1 MPLTYD
7 VRLYTI
13 EARPDRPKPYRVR
26 WVVGQRKHSKSYKLK
41 VQADGR
47 RSELMARFAAASSS
61 TRTRGY
67 PPLSCGPYKAQ
78 SPGTST
84 PGPTSTARWA
94 AAPAKSRKN
103 YADALATIT
112 PALVKSTA
120 GKPDPALLRR
130 ALYGW
135 AYNRNRWEEEPPEDV
150 ARALQWM
157 AKNSVPVSALEDAAT
172 VRLALDALG
181 LKVDG

>member
-1 MPLTYD
+1 M
-7 VRLYTI
+7 
-13 EARPDRPKPYRVR
+13 
-26 WVVGQRKHSKSYKLK
+26 GGG
-41 VQADGR
+41 ADQV
-47 RSELMARFAAASSS
+47 
-61 TRTRGY
+61 
-67 PPLSCGPYKAQ
+67 PQ
-78 SPGTST
+78 D
-84 PGPTSTARWA
+84 
-94 AAPAKSRKN
+94 

-181 LKVDG
+181 LKVDGKPAAPRTARRKRACTCWGSPSKSGISLRP